1 VLQSV
6 VAFGSDGRYTTERVM
21 FCDVSRIDYSA
32 RRRYTL
38 RVVEKRLATKTK
50 NSKKRDVK
58 FARAQ
63 EFLPKKKNWK
73 KLAGGNSASFTLLA
87 KKKKRKRQ
95 KFSKQSKARARDKR
109 KSSVER

>member
-1 VLQSV
+1 MLQSV

-87 KKKKRKRQ
+87 KKKKKEA
-95 KFSKQSKARARDKR
+95 KIFKTKQSARAR
-109 KSSVER
+109 

>member
-63 EFLPKKKNWK
+63 EFFAKEE
-73 KLAGGNSASFTLLA
+73 KLEEVGGGEFRQLHSSR
-87 KKKKRKRQ
+87 KKKKK
-95 KFSKQSKARARDKR
+95 KEAKIFKTKQSARAR
-109 KSSVER
+109 